1 MCINQTY
8 SALLENSPLF
18 MSDDFAICNADE
30 FFDKL
35 RSEELEQ
42 ERQYH
47 EEVGDW
53 YVRNHICT
61 PENQWLY

>member
-1 MCINQTY
+1 MCISQTY

-35 RSEELEQ
+35 QSEELEQ
-42 ERQYH
+42 ERQYY
-47 EEVGDW
+47 EEVADW
-53 YVRNHICT
+53 VDRNNI
-61 PENQWLY
+61 

>member
-1 MCINQTY
+1 MCISQTY

-35 RSEELEQ
+35 QSEGLEQ
-42 ERQYH
+42 ERQYY
-47 EEVGDW
+47 EEVADW
-53 YVRNHICT
+53 VDRNKI
-61 PENQWLY
+61 